1 MSFNP
6 NRTKQAK
13 EIIFSRKKNAT
24 THPPRFFSNS
34 EVKLSLSLGLTLD
47 RILSFNE
54 HINDK
59 ICQASK
65 GVGRRRKLHTILP
78 RNSLLTI
85 YKTFI
90 RPLLDYADMTYDQ
103 ASNASFSEK
112 NESVQY
118 NAALTMTGASKGS
131 SRKNCTRS

>member
-6 NRTKQAK
+6 NWTKQAK

-34 EVKLSLSLGLTLD
+34 EVKLSLNLGLTLD

-65 GVGRRRKLHTILP
+65 GVGLRRKLHTILP

-103 ASNASFSEK
+103 PSNASFSEK
-112 NESVQY
+112 NECQF
-118 NAALTMTGASKGS
+118 NIMQH
-131 SRKNCTRS
+131 